1 MDAHDQLVS
10 RAEAYCQRHA
20 RILGK
25 RLGFGVH
32 GTVFVTKSQ
41 PENAPAASQSAIKIH
56 HRETDYQ
63 RERDVYLRLRRHGV
77 KMIRGCHVPQLL
89 RHDDELWI
97 IEMTVVTRPF
107 VLDFAGAFLDHAPDF
122 SEEVLAEW
130 HAEKQEQFGAARWRE
145 AQAVVRALQQYG
157 VNMVDVTPNNIALDA

>member
-1 MDAHDQLVS
+1 MNTPDDIRR
-10 RAEAYCQRHA
+10 RAEDFCQRHGLA
-20 RILGK
+20 LIDE
-25 RLGFGVH
+25 LGFGVH
-32 GTVFVTKSQ
+32 GKVFVAESQ
-41 PENAPAASQSAIKIH
+41 PENVMSAIKIH

-97 IEMTVVTRPF
+97 IEMTVVARPF

-130 HAEKQEQFGAARWRE
+130 QVEKQEQFGAARWRE
-145 AQAVVRALQQYG
+145 AQAVVRALQHYG
-157 VNMVDVTPNNIALDA
+157 IHMVDVTPNNIALDA